1 MTREELIDKILSDL
15 YLNSNRAM
23 DFYED
28 FCVYENDINRLDE
41 VKRIMEQ
48 EGLIVDYKNK
58 KTGITPL
65 GFKLCFE
72 GGYLDNKIRKERQ
85 IRQKFRRN
93 KQEIDFLKRKLR
105 LKTRT
110 NIFLMILLLLG
121 IALFFLMAFDL
132 IDLNLLNHISH

>member
-1 MTREELIDKILSDL
+1 
-15 YLNSNRAM
+15 M

-48 EGLIVDYKNK
+48 EELIVDYKNK

-72 GGYLDNKIRKERQ
+72 GGYLENKIRKERQ

-93 KQEIDFLKRKLR
+93 QQEIAFLKRKLR
-105 LKTRT
+105 SKNRINT
-110 NIFLMILLLLG
+110 FLLILLLLSFS
-121 IALFFLMAFDL
+121 LFFLAAFDL
-132 IDLNLLNHISH
+132 IDLNFLNHISR

>member
-1 MTREELIDKILSDL
+1 MIDKILSDL